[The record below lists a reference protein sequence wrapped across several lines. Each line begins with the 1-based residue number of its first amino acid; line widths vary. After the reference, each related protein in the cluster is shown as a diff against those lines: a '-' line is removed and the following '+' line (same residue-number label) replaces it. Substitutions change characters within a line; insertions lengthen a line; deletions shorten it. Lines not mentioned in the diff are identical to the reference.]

1 MPNARAWRI
10 LVECSTRHCCLVGI
24 PTAKLNTANL
34 RQLKLNSKPVQR
46 RIWTSEQLV
55 SQGSSDS

>member
-34 RQLKLNSKPVQR
+34 RQDR
-46 RIWTSEQLV
+46 
-55 SQGSSDS
+55 GSSDS